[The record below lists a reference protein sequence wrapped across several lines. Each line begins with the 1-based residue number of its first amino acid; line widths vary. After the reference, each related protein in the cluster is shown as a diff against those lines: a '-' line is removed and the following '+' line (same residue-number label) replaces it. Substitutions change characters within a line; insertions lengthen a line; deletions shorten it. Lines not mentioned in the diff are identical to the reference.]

1 MDGRKID
8 PPLTLYRVALDQASV
23 ASSFLASPAL
33 RPAII
38 TIWVASFGAALHMP
52 CTTYYYRVVGASDV
66 DIGAINM
73 VATVGSL
80 VLGPV
85 YGHVLDTRGPF
96 VPVVVSCAFCALGCA
111 LRGAANSVAM
121 LYFAAFV
128 LGIGGSNLWT
138 TVLGLVV
145 KRSPCANRS
154 VAVSGYLVQ
163 VALLRLG
170 GKLLYNPL
178 DWALSAFT
186 HWTVVRR
193 YRAIMSICTIF
204 CFFGVFELV
213 RSRAAIALEPEP
225 SSAGAAASA
234 ASMDADAAAEATAE
248 ERAPLESAA
257 LDGAGE
263 GGGGGAAVESGGG
276 AAAGADARSSGAAA
290 LGAIIALRGAVAAAG
305 ATLWPLYVADAFGW
319 SAREFASL
327 VVASSLAATG
337 AVAAAPS
344 LERSYGAR
352 RVASAASA
360 AAALASLG
368 GFHKSAPPLL
378 HALAATLFTAAVA
391 MLDPLLKS
399 LASDGT
405 AKKTIAAS
413 FGMLATLDGV
423 GSMVGSLGGAWLYSA
438 AGLSAP
444 FFASAA
450 LLGSSAVAILRC

>member
-145 KRSPCANRS
+145 KRSPRANRS

-213 RSRAAIALEPEP
+213 RSRAAIALDPEP

-234 ASMDADAAAEATAE
+234 ASMDADAAAEARSMADRWTRDRSSKMSVDLDLKTKKNVAGIPSAARKKVGKPTGSSE
-248 ERAPLESAA
+248 ARPGSERARCS
-257 LDGAGE
+257 
-263 GGGGGAAVESGGG
+263 
-276 AAAGADARSSGAAA
+276 R
-290 LGAIIALRGAVAAAG
+290 AVASRRARQEQL
-305 ATLWPLYVADAFGW
+305 TL
-319 SAREFASL
+319 
-327 VVASSLAATG
+327 
-337 AVAAAPS
+337 
-344 LERSYGAR
+344 
-352 RVASAASA
+352 
-360 AAALASLG
+360 
-368 GFHKSAPPLL
+368 
-378 HALAATLFTAAVA
+378 
-391 MLDPLLKS
+391 
-399 LASDGT
+399 
-405 AKKTIAAS
+405 
-413 FGMLATLDGV
+413 
-423 GSMVGSLGGAWLYSA
+423 
-438 AGLSAP
+438 
-444 FFASAA
+444 
-450 LLGSSAVAILRC
+450 